1 MQKNYG
7 PSFAYP
13 STGKTDDDTERQLVH
28 TLAHA
33 IVFIVSN
40 RFVLSRTSGAE
51 YISSFNFSNG
61 PANQGQAGP
70 SCDDWRPGGNIR
82 PGPLPGRSKIQKI
95 LQILLEALK
104 VIIVYKHFEGL

>member
-1 MQKNYG
+1 MFGTWMQKNYG

-40 RFVLSRTSGAE
+40 RSVLSRTSGAE
-51 YISSFNFSNG
+51 YISPFRLE
-61 PANQGQAGP
+61 
-70 SCDDWRPGGNIR
+70 RPG
-82 PGPLPGRSKIQKI
+82 
-95 LQILLEALK
+95 
-104 VIIVYKHFEGL
+104 